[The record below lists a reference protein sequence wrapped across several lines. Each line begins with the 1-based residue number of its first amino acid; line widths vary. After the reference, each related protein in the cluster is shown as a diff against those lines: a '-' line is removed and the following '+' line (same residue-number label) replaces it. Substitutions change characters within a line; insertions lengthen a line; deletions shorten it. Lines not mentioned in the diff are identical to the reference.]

1 MKRYKQAFK
10 ICIFIYL
17 SGPQRVRPKNHK
29 SEMIH
34 PATACLNILIHYK
47 WKQNIKNFSHKYLKI
62 LIHIGKYNNGNTN
75 ILKANYIF

>member
-1 MKRYKQAFK
+1 MKKHKQTFK

-47 WKQNIKNFSHKYLKI
+47 WKQNIASFSHTHFAKYLKI
-62 LIHIGKYNNGNTN
+62 LNNIHRK
-75 ILKANYIF
+75 K